1 MADLDTRSKRA
12 SGVNFLKPYVLA
24 LPLPDGAITSQADRQ
39 HIAWSYSGIAA
50 LQTGLVV
57 TQIPIEVGAISSGTA
72 LRVTQLPI
80 EVGQLSTS
88 SAIYVTQCVIEVMYP
103 NPGVCDLVE
112 VPEPPT
118 PVETVTRKLRRVRRA
133 PHIASG
139 LDWVYYDRLELDVET
154 GIGLISGQGDDPQIM
169 LRYSGDGGHTW
180 SNEHWRSAGRL
191 GKYLTRPYW
200 SNLGRS
206 RDRVFEIVV
215 SDPVRWVI
223 TGGYL
228 YIKKGTN

>member
-1 MADLDTRSKRA
+1 MADLDSRSKRA

-39 HIAWSYSGIAA
+39 HVAWSYGGIAA

-57 TQIPIEVGAISSGTA
+57 TQAPIEVGAISSGTA
-72 LRVTQLPI
+72 LRVTQLPV

-118 PVETVTRKLRRVRRA
+118 PVETVTRKIRRVRRV
-133 PHIASG
+133 PHVHSG
-139 LDWVYYDRLELDVET
+139 GDWLYYALLEVFVET
-154 GIGLISGQGDDPQIM
+154 GIGLASGHGEDPQIM
-169 LRYSGDGGHTW
+169 LRFSDDGGHTW
-180 SNEHWRSAGRL
+180 SNEHWVSAGRMGKYQARAVWQRL
-191 GKYLTRPYW
+191 GK
-200 SNLGRS
+200 S
-206 RDRVFEIVV
+206 RDRVFEVV
-215 SDPVRWVI
+215 VDAPVKWTLLGANLDV
-223 TGGYL
+223 T
-228 YIKKGTN
+228 KGQH